1 MTPDPLDLFAC
12 AVDRLRRPVWLY
24 DPQTQRGVYANPAA
38 VRLWG
43 AESLGDLLARDFSGQ
58 SPAVR
63 ARTDRL
69 VELTAGGAEVSERWT
84 FYPQGRPFTVEATI
98 SAFRLHDGRDVLLFE
113 ASPAEVGEG
122 ERRAVEALR
131 HTSAAVTLF
140 SRNGQRVF
148 ANPAAYRAYG
158 ASERRFSEHFIDAE
172 AGRALLE
179 AAADGTAV
187 AGVYEVNTTG
197 GPCWHFMDARPVT
210 DPVSGEVGV
219 LLNEQDVT
227 ARVEAERSRAA
238 AEQRAAMAD
247 SRQRFLTEMS
257 HELRTP
263 LNAVI
268 GFSHLLT
275 KAGLPPTQ
283 VDHALRIHRAGE
295 RLIEVVNQM
304 IELSEA
310 ELPPQTEKAGAAAAP
325 AQSNEASET
334 RRAGEDRAVRVLY
347 VDDNE
352 SNRTLVRAM
361 LATQGI
367 PCETAEDGLC
377 GVEAAANGEWSLIL
391 MDIQMPV
398 MDGVSA
404 ARRIRGLPGAAGEV
418 PIVALTANTLDDQV
432 VGYLEAGMDDCIAKP
447 VDMVE
452 LLAKTAHWAGSSHR
466 SASRL
471 GAVRP

>member
-1 MTPDPLDLFAC
+1 MTPDPLDLFTC

-43 AESLGDLLARDFSGQ
+43 AESLDDLLARDFSGQ

-69 VELTAGGAEVSERWT
+69 VELTAGGGDVSERWT

-98 SAFRLHDGRDVLLFE
+98 SAFRLQDGRDVLLFE

-158 ASERRFSEHFIDAE
+158 ATERTFREHFIDAE
-172 AGRALLE
+172 AGRAVLE
-179 AAADGTAV
+179 GAADGTAV
-187 AGVYEVNTTG
+187 AGVHEVNTTE
-197 GPCWHFMDARPVT
+197 GPRWHFMDARPVT

-238 AEQRAAMAD
+238 AEQRAVMAD
-247 SRQRFLTEMS
+247 ARQRFLTEMS

-275 KAGLPPTQ
+275 KAGLSPTQ
-283 VDHALRIHRAGE
+283 ADHALRIHQAGA
-295 RLIEVVNQM
+295 RLIDVVNQM
-304 IELSEA
+304 IELPEA
-310 ELPPQTEKAGAAAAP
+310 ELPPPEIEPTVPAP
-325 AQSNEASET
+325 AQSDDESESG
-334 RRAGEDRAVRVLY
+334 RDGEERAVRVLY

-361 LATQGI
+361 LATHGI
-367 PCETAEDGLC
+367 PCETADDGLC
-377 GVEAAANGEWSLIL
+377 GVEAAATGEWSVIL

-398 MDGVSA
+398 MDGVLA
-404 ARRIRGLPGAAGEV
+404 TRRIRALPGAAGKV

-432 VGYLEAGMDDCIAKP
+432 AGYLEAGMDDCIAKP

-452 LLAKTAHWAGSSHR
+452 LLVKTAQWADGSG
-466 SASRL
+466 RL
-471 GAVRP
+471 NARK